1 VAEPISV
8 TALLRAHAAGDES
21 AFDRL
26 LPLVYEELR
35 GVARRQLRRD
45 GGAKSL
51 ATTELVHEAYLK
63 LAAHEG
69 LRLED
74 RRHLL
79 AVSAL
84 AMKQVIVGHAR
95 ARAALKRGAGLEP
108 MPLDEDAVAV
118 EAQAGQL
125 LDLDRALER
134 LRAYDEQL
142 ASIVDCR
149 YFAGMSEEETSEAL
163 GLSLRSAQRGW
174 MRARAWLRC
183 ELEGGAAGVVP

>member
-1 VAEPISV
+1 MAEPISV
-8 TALLRAHAAGDES
+8 TALLRAHAAGEEG

-35 GVARRQLRRD
+35 KVARRQLRRD
-45 GGAKSL
+45 GGGGAL

-63 LAAHEG
+63 LAGHEA

-74 RRHLL
+74 RQHLL

-84 AMKQVIVGHAR
+84 AMRQIVVGHAR
-95 ARAALKRGAGLEP
+95 ARHALKRGAGVTP
-108 MPLDEDAVAV
+108 VPLDEGAAAVRADS
-118 EAQAGQL
+118 EWL
-125 LDLDRALER
+125 LDLDRALAR
-134 LRAYDEQL
+134 LRAHDEGL

-149 YFAGMSEEETSEAL
+149 YFAGMSEQETAEAL

-174 MRARAWLRC
+174 TKARAWLRC
-183 ELEGGAAGVVP
+183 ALEGGTAEEAP

>member
-1 VAEPISV
+1 MAEPISV

-45 GGAKSL
+45 GGARPL
-51 ATTELVHEAYLK
+51 VTTELVHEAYLK

-134 LRAYDEQL
+134 LRAYDGQL

-174 MRARAWLRC
+174 MRARAWLRSD
-183 ELEGGAAGVVP
+183 LEGGTREAAG

>member
-8 TALLRAHAAGDES
+8 TALLRAHAAGDET

-35 GVARRQLRRD
+35 RVARRQLRRD
-45 GGAKSL
+45 GGAKPL

>member
-1 VAEPISV
+1 MAEPISV

-45 GGAKSL
+45 GGGKPL
-51 ATTELVHEAYLK
+51 VTTELVHEAYLK

-174 MRARAWLRC
+174 MRARAWLRSD
-183 ELEGGAAGVVP
+183 LEGGAGEALG

>member
-1 VAEPISV
+1 MAEPVSV

-21 AFDRL
+21 AFDSL

-35 GVARRQLRRD
+35 RVARRQLRRE
-45 GGAKSL
+45 GGGQPL
-51 ATTELVHEAYLK
+51 VTTELVHEAYLK
-63 LAAHEG
+63 LAASDG

-95 ARAALKRGAGLEP
+95 ARTALKRGAGLEP
-108 MPLDEDAVAV
+108 MPLDENAIAAG
-118 EAQAGQL
+118 AQAEWL
-125 LDLDRALER
+125 LDLDRALGR
-134 LRAYDEQL
+134 LRAYDEKL
-142 ASIVDCR
+142 AAIVDCR
-149 YFAGMSEEETSEAL
+149 YFGGMSEQETADAL
-163 GLSLRSAQRGW
+163 GLALRSVQRGW

-183 ELEGGAAGVVP
+183 ELEGGAGEAAP

>member
-1 VAEPISV
+1 MAEPISV
-8 TALLRAHAAGDES
+8 TALLRAHAAGEEG

-35 GVARRQLRRD
+35 KVARRQLRRG
-45 GGAKSL
+45 GGAGPL
-51 ATTELVHEAYLK
+51 VTTELVHEAYLR
-63 LAAHEG
+63 LAGQDG

-84 AMKQVIVGHAR
+84 AMRQIVVGQAR
-95 ARAALKRGAGLEP
+95 ARYALKRGAGVP
-108 MPLDEDAVAV
+108 PVPLDEEATAAAADA
-118 EAQAGQL
+118 EWL

-134 LRAYDEQL
+134 LRDHDEKL
-142 ASIVDCR
+142 AAIVDCR

-163 GLSLRSAQRGW
+163 GLSLRSTQRGW
-174 MRARAWLRC
+174 MKARAWLRSA
-183 ELEGGAAGVVP
+183 LEGGTPEKAP

>member
-1 VAEPISV
+1 MAEPISV
-8 TALLRAHAAGDES
+8 TALLRAHAAGDEG

-35 GVARRQLRRD
+35 RVARRQLRRD
-45 GGAKSL
+45 GGGKPL
-51 ATTELVHEAYLK
+51 VTTELVHEAYLK

-74 RRHLL
+74 RHHLL
-79 AVSAL
+79 AVTAL
-84 AMKQVIVGHAR
+84 AMRQVIVGHAR
-95 ARAALKRGAGLEP
+95 ARTALKRGAGVEP
-108 MPLDEDAVAV
+108 MPLDEDAVA
-118 EAQAGQL
+118 AGTQAEEL

-134 LRAYDEQL
+134 LRAHDGKL

-149 YFAGMSEEETSEAL
+149 YFAGMSEQETSEAL
-163 GLSLRSAQRGW
+163 GLPLRSVQRGW

>member
-1 VAEPISV
+1 MAEPISV

-35 GVARRQLRRD
+35 RVARRQLRRD
-45 GGAKSL
+45 GGYRSL
-51 ATTELVHEAYLK
+51 VTTEVVHEAYLK
-63 LAAHEG
+63 LAAHDG

-74 RRHLL
+74 RQHLV

-84 AMKQVIVGHAR
+84 AMRQVIVGHAR
-95 ARAALKRGAGLEP
+95 ARSALKRGAGTEP
-108 MPLDEDAVAV
+108 MPLDEEAVAAGV
-118 EAQAGQL
+118 QAEWL

-134 LRAYDEQL
+134 LRAHDEQL

-149 YFAGMSEEETSEAL
+149 TFAGMSEQETAEAL
-163 GLSLRSAQRGW
+163 GISLRSTQRGW
-174 MRARAWLRC
+174 MRARAWLRY
-183 ELEGGAAGVVP
+183 ELEGGAREADR

>member
-1 VAEPISV
+1 MAEPISV
-8 TALLRAHAAGDES
+8 TALLRAHAAGDET

-35 GVARRQLRRD
+35 RVARRQLRRD
-45 GGAKSL
+45 GSPRPL
-51 ATTELVHEAYLK
+51 VTTELVHEAYLK
-63 LAAHEG
+63 LVAHEG

-74 RRHLL
+74 RQHLL

-84 AMKQVIVGHAR
+84 AMRQVIVGHAR

-108 MPLDEDAVAV
+108 MPLDEEAVATD
-118 EAQAGQL
+118 AQAEWL

-134 LRAYDEQL
+134 LRAHDEQL
-142 ASIVDCR
+142 AAIVDCR
-149 YFAGMSEEETSEAL
+149 YFVGMSEQETAEAL
-163 GLSLRSAQRGW
+163 GLPLRSAQRGW

-183 ELEGGAAGVVP
+183 ELEGGARGVVA

>member
-1 VAEPISV
+1 MAEPISV
-8 TALLRAHAAGDES
+8 TALLRAHAAGEEG

-35 GVARRQLRRD
+35 KVARRQLRRD
-45 GGAKSL
+45 GGAGAL
-51 ATTELVHEAYLK
+51 ATTELVHEAYLR
-63 LAAHEG
+63 LAGHEA

-84 AMKQVIVGHAR
+84 AMRQILVGHAR
-95 ARAALKRGAGLEP
+95 SRHALKRGAGVAAV
-108 MPLDEDAVAV
+108 PLDEGEAAVRA
-118 EAQAGQL
+118 ESEWL
-125 LDLDRALER
+125 LDLDRALAR
-134 LRAYDEQL
+134 LRAHDERL

-149 YFAGMSEEETSEAL
+149 YFAGMSEQETAEAL

-174 MRARAWLRC
+174 TKARAWLRC
-183 ELEGGAAGVVP
+183 ALEGGTPEEAP